1 MSVTLDSGVNAAIQ
15 QSMAMNQLAAQAA
28 LQVQLTKGVHEV
40 VESSVMML
48 ISSAGL
54 TTYDG
59 SGQLQ
64 TVQPTGQKLD
74 VVG

>member
-1 MSVTLDSGVNAAIQ
+1 MSVTLDSGVNAAVQ
-15 QSMAMNQLAAQAA
+15 QSMAMSQLAIQAA

-40 VESSVMML
+40 LESAVMTL

-64 TVQPTGQKLD
+64 TVQPTGQKVD